1 MLMNTSKNELKNMF
15 VTKLNAHSLKIYK
28 ITLHPA
34 QHASSTG
41 LSNAWPAMLSGVA
54 RVEIKA
60 VKKLHGGKNFDAI
73 TKLHRNYFGSY
84 SIKISILIVCII

>member
-1 MLMNTSKNELKNMF
+1 MHDNGTFLPNK
-15 VTKLNAHSLKIYK
+15 VTFYK
-28 ITLHPA
+28 A
-34 QHASSTG
+34 G

-73 TKLHRNYFGSY
+73 TKLYRNYFDSY
-84 SIKISILIVCII
+84 SIKISILKICII

>member
-1 MLMNTSKNELKNMF
+1 MKINSEQLSTS
-15 VTKLNAHSLKIYK
+15 
-28 ITLHPA
+28 
-34 QHASSTG
+34 G

-60 VKKLHGGKNFDAI
+60 VNKKIHGGKTFDAI

-84 SIKISILIVCII
+84 SIEISILMICII

>member
-1 MLMNTSKNELKNMF
+1 MVVGDFYSTYNLWGPLK
-15 VTKLNAHSLKIYK
+15 
-28 ITLHPA
+28 
-34 QHASSTG
+34 TG

-84 SIKISILIVCII
+84 SIKFPS